1 MQLDSRKSLFRNIL
15 QGVRQVRVPRMDR
28 AGQSDVFRPLRR
40 RPCVDAAAVGRAGRD
55 RQRERII
62 DLRFTHGSKQPG
74 PAPVSVMADSPL
86 DGGECFADDFS
97 RVIMSMK
104 IDDHL
109 IKKAEPALKQIPL
122 SDSRGFYRRGWRSI
136 GAFASVWSHSTFGK

>member
-1 MQLDSRKSLFRNIL
+1 MLKVTGNGTPEFYCYIH
-15 QGVRQVRVPRMDR
+15 VKT
-28 AGQSDVFRPLRR
+28 
-40 RPCVDAAAVGRAGRD
+40 
-55 RQRERII
+55 
-62 DLRFTHGSKQPG
+62 FT
-74 PAPVSVMADSPL
+74 